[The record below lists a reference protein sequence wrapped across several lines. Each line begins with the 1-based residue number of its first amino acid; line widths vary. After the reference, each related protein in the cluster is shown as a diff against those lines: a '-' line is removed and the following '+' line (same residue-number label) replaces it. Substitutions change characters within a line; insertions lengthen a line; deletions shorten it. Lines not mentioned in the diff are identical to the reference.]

1 MKRKTNESDL
11 NAGFRK
17 KKTKLS
23 LRLKEEL
30 TAYSFIIIPIIGF
43 LIFSALSMSISI
55 YYSFTNFNPDMNVS
69 KWVGFQNYIN
79 LFKDEKFIDALINT
93 ICLLGSIPIGITLGL
108 LLAIYLKKLAHGSTL
123 LSLIYYLPAV
133 TSAVAINVI
142 WKYIFNGEYG
152 ILNEIFN
159 LDIFWIG
166 EQDPWLVKIA
176 IVIKSVWGAIGATMI
191 LYLSGLN
198 NIPKDYY
205 EAADVVGA
213 SKWQQLI
220 HITIPLSNPTTFYL
234 LVTGIIGGL
243 QSYADSQILASGVSG
258 SRTVVYYIWSYGIN
272 NNRYGIA
279 CAASVFLAL
288 CIIGLSTIQFSR
300 SKMFQLK

>member
-1 MKRKTNESDL
+1 
-11 NAGFRK
+11 
-17 KKTKLS
+17 
-23 LRLKEEL
+23 
-30 TAYSFIIIPIIGF
+30 
-43 LIFSALSMSISI
+43 
-55 YYSFTNFNPDMNVS
+55 
-69 KWVGFQNYIN
+69 
-79 LFKDEKFIDALINT
+79 
-93 ICLLGSIPIGITLGL
+93 
-108 LLAIYLKKLAHGSTL
+108 
-123 LSLIYYLPAV
+123 
-133 TSAVAINVI
+133 
-142 WKYIFNGEYG
+142 
-152 ILNEIFN
+152 
-159 LDIFWIG
+159 
-166 EQDPWLVKIA
+166 
-176 IVIKSVWGAIGATMI
+176 MI